1 MQNAWTVTADGVRL
15 AVRLTPKAD
24 RDAIGGVIAA
34 DGGHMLKVRVRAA
47 PEDGKANDAMLRLLA
62 EALALPRRCF
72 DLAQGA
78 SSRRKLVDITGDPLS
93 ILSTLEHLK
102 DPRL

>member
-1 MQNAWTVTADGVRL
+1 MQNAWNVTADGVRL

-24 RDAIGGVIAA
+24 RDAIGGIIAG

-47 PEDGKANDAMLRLLA
+47 PEDGKANDALLRLLA

-78 SSRRKLVDITGDPLS
+78 SSRRKLVDIAGDPPA
-93 ILSTLEHLK
+93 ILSALEHLK
-102 DPRL
+102 VPRS